1 MKTLRCD
8 QCAST
13 DLTRLADREYRCNH
27 CKVRFHLAAEDAPAP
42 PPRPAP
48 APRPTPPP
56 AKPASTLKTIAWVV
70 VCIALLVFAAS
81 LKAQR
86 QARLRDQRRQ
96 QALQRDIAR
105 SLEARMGNMRLNT
118 NEITGGRLAGSGTRL
133 TGSTSGQTAHSG
145 AEPSVPEPTPSKPSE
160 YGSEAVVE
168 EKIVKA
174 EFVDA
179 VPLPDRVGNIYFVG
193 IYRNTGE
200 AAIDRPRVEATLW
213 SDKKEKLAVGSGYG
227 AFNNL
232 LPGEEVPI
240 KILVQKAPAYASVT
254 YKVAPE
260 RVRFG
265 STVRPKLAIEKP
277 KLEPAQFGGYR
288 LSGTVRN
295 NDAAD
300 VRFVHIVAL
309 LLGEDRHIV
318 GMQDGFA
325 AQRDLPAGDHSPF
338 QLQIMSTSRPPKSFR
353 LYQFAS
359 LAKP

>member
-1 MKTLRCD
+1 M
-8 QCAST
+8 
-13 DLTRLADREYRCNH
+13 
-27 CKVRFHLAAEDAPAP
+27 P
-42 PPRPAP
+42 PS
-48 APRPTPPP
+48 
-56 AKPASTLKTIAWVV
+56 KPASTLRTVV
-70 VCIALLVFAAS
+70 GVVLCLGLLVLAAS

-86 QARLRDQRRQ
+86 QARIREQRRQ

-105 SLEARMGNMRLNT
+105 SLEAQMGNLRLNT
-118 NEITGGRLAGSGTRL
+118 SGFAEGRGTASSTRHTGTGGDPS
-133 TGSTSGQTAHSG
+133 SNESGQTA
-145 AEPSVPEPTPSKPSE
+145 TPSKPTE

-179 VPLPDRVGNIYFVG
+179 VPLPDRIGNIYFVG

-213 SDKKEKLAVGSGYG
+213 DAKKEKLAVGSGFG

-240 KILVQKAPAYASVT
+240 KILVQHAPAYASVT
-254 YKVAPE
+254 YKVSPE
-260 RVRFG
+260 RLRYG
-265 STVRPKLAIEKP
+265 STARPKLQIEKP
-277 KLEPAQFGGYR
+277 KLEPAPFSGYR

-295 NDAAD
+295 NDSAD
-300 VRFVHIVAL
+300 VQFVHIVAL
-309 LLGEDRHIV
+309 LLGEDRKIV

-325 AQRDLPAGDHSPF
+325 AQRELPAGDHSPF
-338 QLQIMSTSRPPKSFR
+338 NLQIMQSARPPKSFR

-359 LAKP
+359 VKKP

>member
-27 CKVRFHLAAEDAPAP
+27 CKARFHIEADAV

-48 APRPTPPP
+48 PARPAPVV
-56 AKPASTLKTIAWVV
+56 KPLSTLRKV
-70 VCIALLVFAAS
+70 ALAVLCVGLLGFSIS

-86 QARLRDQRRQ
+86 QARIREQRRQ

-105 SLEARMGNMRLNT
+105 SLEARMGNLRLNT
-118 NEITGGRLAGSGTRL
+118 NGATGGGATAGSTRGT
-133 TGSTSGQTAHSG
+133 GG
-145 AEPSVPEPTPSKPSE
+145 EPSSDDSGETATPSKPTE
-160 YGSEAVVE
+160 YGSEAVVA

-179 VPLPDRVGNIYFVG
+179 VPLPDRIGNIYFVG

-200 AAIDRPRVEATLW
+200 ATIDRPRVEATLW
-213 SDKKEKLAVGSGYG
+213 DANKEKLAVGSGFG

-240 KILVQKAPAYASVT
+240 KILVSHAPAYASVT
-254 YKVAPE
+254 YKVSPE
-260 RVRFG
+260 RLRYG
-265 STVRPKLAIEKP
+265 STERPKLLIEKP
-277 KLEPAQFGGYR
+277 KLEAAPFSGYR
-288 LSGTVRN
+288 LSGMVRN
-295 NDAAD
+295 NDSAD
-300 VRFVHIVAL
+300 VHFVHIVAL
-309 LLGEDRHIV
+309 LLGEDRKIV

-325 AQRDLPAGDHSPF
+325 AQRELPAGDRSPF
-338 QLQIMSTSRPPKSFR
+338 DLHITQSARPPKSFR

-359 LAKP
+359 VKKP

>member
-1 MKTLRCD
+1 MKTLRCE

-27 CKVRFHLAAEDAPAP
+27 CKARFHLASEDAPAP
-42 PPRPAP
+42 PPRPTP
-48 APRPTPPP
+48 APRPTPP
-56 AKPASTLKTIAWVV
+56 AKPASTLRTVAWVV
-70 VCIALLVFAAS
+70 ACIALLVFAAS

-105 SLEARMGNMRLNT
+105 SLDSRMGNLRLNT
-118 NEITGGRLAGSGTRL
+118 GERPVGSGTRL
-133 TGSTSGQTAHSG
+133 SSTTAGQTDRPGDDSN
-145 AEPSVPEPTPSKPSE
+145 VPEPTPSKPSE

-179 VPLPDRVGNIYFVG
+179 VPLPDRIGNIYFVG

-200 AAIDRPRVEATLW
+200 AAIDRPRVEVTLW

-265 STVRPKLAIEKP
+265 STARPKLAIEKP

-309 LLGEDRHIV
+309 LLGDDRHIV
-318 GMQDGFA
+318 GMADGFA
-325 AQRDLPAGDHSPF
+325 GQRDLPAGDHSPF
-338 QLQIMSTSRPPKSFR
+338 QLQIMSTSRPPMSFR
-353 LYQFAS
+353 LYHFAS
-359 LAKP
+359 PAKP

>member
-1 MKTLRCD
+1 MPPSKPSSPLR
-8 QCAST
+8 T
-13 DLTRLADREYRCNH
+13 
-27 CKVRFHLAAEDAPAP
+27 V
-42 PPRPAP
+42 
-48 APRPTPPP
+48 
-56 AKPASTLKTIAWVV
+56 AWVV

-86 QARLRDQRRQ
+86 QARLREQRRQ

-105 SLEARMGNMRLNT
+105 SLESRMGSLRLNT

-133 TGSTSGQTAHSG
+133 TSGSTDGNATPGTEASQPS
-145 AEPSVPEPTPSKPSE
+145 AEPSPSRPSE

-179 VPLPDRVGNIYFVG
+179 VALPDRIGNIYFVG

-200 AAIDRPRVEATLW
+200 AAIERPRVEATLW
-213 SDKKEKLAVGSGYG
+213 DGKKEKLAVGSGYG
-227 AFNNL
+227 ACNNL

-240 KILVQKAPAYASVT
+240 KILVQHAPAYAAVT

-265 STVRPKLAIEKP
+265 SIARPKLVIEKP
-277 KLEPAQFGGYR
+277 KLEPAPFSGYR

-295 NDAAD
+295 GDAAD

-309 LLGEDRHIV
+309 LLGEDRRIV

-325 AQRDLPAGDHSPF
+325 AQRELPAGDHSPF
-338 QLQIMSTSRPPKSFR
+338 QLQIAHTSRPPKSFR
-353 LYQFAS
+353 LYHFAS
-359 LAKP
+359 PAKP